1 MSGLYA
7 LPFGRDR
14 MYANNV
20 NRLVDY
26 AIGGWTLTG
35 TTTWESGR
43 PFTPT
48 YSECGADQDLD
59 NNAGGPGVTS
69 DCRPDSASAGGFT
82 TNVGSLNPT
91 THARQYFAPVA
102 PLTSNGAVSGA
113 FARPA
118 FGTIGNIGRNSLVGP
133 RDYYADAALI
143 KDIPI
148 TERVKAQ
155 FQFQAFNLFNHAA
168 LDIPTASNARC
179 IDCSTGGVITSL
191 EGNSSMRQLQFA
203 GRITF

>member
-1 MSGLYA
+1 MSSVYA
-7 LPFGRDR
+7 LPFGRNR
-14 MYANNV
+14 MFASNV
-20 NRLVDY
+20 NRMVDY
-26 AIGGWTLTG
+26 AIGGWTLSG

-48 YSECGADQDLD
+48 YAECGADQDLD
-59 NNAGGPGVTS
+59 TNFGGPSVSS
-69 DCRPDSASAGGFT
+69 DCRPDSAGGGFT
-82 TNVGSLNPT
+82 TQVGGLDPV
-91 THARQYFAPVA
+91 THSRQYFAPVA
-102 PLTSNGAVSGA
+102 ALTANGATSGA

-133 RDYYADAALI
+133 RDYYADAVLI

-155 FQFQAFNLFNHAA
+155 FQFRAFNVFNHAA

-203 GRITF
+203 GRLTF